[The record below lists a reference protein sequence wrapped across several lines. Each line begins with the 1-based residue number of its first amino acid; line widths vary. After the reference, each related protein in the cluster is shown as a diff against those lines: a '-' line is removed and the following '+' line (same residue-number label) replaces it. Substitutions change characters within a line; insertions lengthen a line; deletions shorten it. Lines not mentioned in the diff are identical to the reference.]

1 MPPVMLR
8 GVRIVKLKRGANCLS
23 FRNISNQTVTDDW
36 NSLISS
42 RNLGLTKDESNANSG
57 KALGGTTF
65 IAKDNIATTKE
76 PTTCA
81 SQMLDNYYSPFD
93 ATVITLLE
101 EEGLKLVGKANL
113 DEFGMGS
120 ANVNSY
126 YGHTINPLFA
136 NAEHIAGGSS
146 GGSAASVQG
155 DLATFSLG
163 TDTGGS
169 VRLPASYCGVVGL
182 KPTYGRISRWG
193 VIPYAQS
200 LDTVGILANDVET
213 VQKVF
218 KVLDKHDPKDSTSL
232 PVEFRENLKNEKEKY
247 LKSRSQLVFG
257 VPDEFLVKELSDET
271 RKHWLYM
278 LCTLQDMGH
287 IVRRVSIPSIK
298 KLILA
303 YFTLATAEASSNLS
317 RYDGVRYGFNSNDL
331 KDSPLELIAENR
343 SKSLGLEVRR
353 RIILGNYTMSADSGN
368 HYFKAT
374 NERRE
379 MVEDLNEILNFP
391 NLLVNDPTEFQPDKC
406 DIIVTPTAMSGPLT
420 VEEYMRHDRENFL
433 NSYVN
438 DILTVPASLA
448 GMPAISIPWKTPGT
462 DSSVP
467 QGMHLMAQF
476 GDDYFLLKIAS
487 ELMKINNTT

>member
-1 MPPVMLR
+1 MFKNASR
-8 GVRIVKLKRGANCLS
+8 VKLKRDLNWSLR
-23 FRNISNQTVTDDW
+23 RNIVDFTRKDEW

-42 RNLGLTKDESNANSG
+42 RKVKQINDDPGTEV
-57 KALGGTTF
+57 KALDGTTF
-65 IAKDNIATTKE
+65 IAKDNIATTEE

-81 SQMLDNYYSPFD
+81 SKMLDNYYSPFD

-101 EEGLKLVGKANL
+101 KEGLKLVGKANL

-120 ANVNSY
+120 ANVNTY
-126 YGHTINPLFA
+126 YGHAINPLF
-136 NAEHIAGGSS
+136 EKEEYITGGSS

-169 VRLPASYCGVVGL
+169 VRLPASYCGIVGL

-200 LDTVGILANDVET
+200 LDTVGILAKDVET

-218 KVLDKHDPKDSTSL
+218 GVLDKHDPKDPTSL
-232 PVEFRENLKNEKEKY
+232 SEDIRDEINRERERYLKN
-247 LKSRSQLVFG
+247 RRQLVFG
-257 VPDEFLVKELSDET
+257 VPDEFLVKELSAQT
-271 RKHWLYM
+271 RMHWMHILS
-278 LCTLQDMGH
+278 TIQDMGH
-287 IVRRVSIPSIK
+287 IVRRVSLPSIK

-317 RYDGVRYGFNSNDL
+317 RYDGIRYGFNTDDL
-331 KDSPLELIAENR
+331 KDTPLDLITENR
-343 SKSLGLEVRR
+343 GESFGLEVKR

-374 NERRE
+374 DERRD
-379 MVEDLNEILNFP
+379 MVNELNEILNFP
-391 NLLVNDPTEFQPDKC
+391 NLLMNSSIEPLTEKC
-406 DIIVTPTAMSGPLT
+406 DFIVTPTAMSGPLT

-448 GMPAISIPWKTPGT
+448 GMPAVSIPWKSPGT
-462 DSSVP
+462 DSSIP
-467 QGMHLMAQF
+467 QGMQLMGQF
-476 GDDYFLLKIAS
+476 GDDLFLLETAA
-487 ELMKINNTT
+487 ELMKINMSNST

>member
-1 MPPVMLR
+1 MFKNASR
-8 GVRIVKLKRGANCLS
+8 VKLKRDLNWSLR
-23 FRNISNQTVTDDW
+23 RNIVDFTRKDEW

-42 RNLGLTKDESNANSG
+42 RKVKQINDDPGTEV
-57 KALGGTTF
+57 KALDGTTF
-65 IAKDNIATTKE
+65 IAKDNIATTEE

-81 SQMLDNYYSPFD
+81 SKMLDNYYSPFD

-101 EEGLKLVGKANL
+101 KEGLKLVGKANL

-120 ANVNSY
+120 ANVNTY
-126 YGHTINPLFA
+126 YGHAINPLF
-136 NAEHIAGGSS
+136 EKEEYITGGSS

-169 VRLPASYCGVVGL
+169 VRLPASYCGIVGL

-200 LDTVGILANDVET
+200 LDTVGILAKDVET

-218 KVLDKHDPKDSTSL
+218 GVLDKHDPKDPTSL
-232 PVEFRENLKNEKEKY
+232 SEDIRDEINRERERYLKN
-247 LKSRSQLVFG
+247 RRQLVFG
-257 VPDEFLVKELSDET
+257 VPDEFLVKELSAQT
-271 RKHWLYM
+271 RMHWMHILS
-278 LCTLQDMGH
+278 TIQDMGH
-287 IVRRVSIPSIK
+287 IVRRVSLPSIK

-317 RYDGVRYGFNSNDL
+317 RYDGIRYGFNTDDL
-331 KDSPLELIAENR
+331 KDTPLDLITENR
-343 SKSLGLEVRR
+343 GESFGLEVKR

-374 NERRE
+374 DERRD
-379 MVEDLNEILNFP
+379 MVNELNEILNFP
-391 NLLVNDPTEFQPDKC
+391 NLLMNSSTEPLTEKC
-406 DIIVTPTAMSGPLT
+406 DFIVTPTAMSGPLT

-448 GMPAISIPWKTPGT
+448 GMPAVSIPWKSPGT
-462 DSSVP
+462 DSSIP
-467 QGMHLMAQF
+467 QGMQLMGQF
-476 GDDYFLLKIAS
+476 GDDLFLLETAA
-487 ELMKINNTT
+487 ELMKINMSNSTW

>member
-1 MPPVMLR
+1 MLR
-8 GVRIVKLKRGANCLS
+8 VVRNVKFKTNVNFVS
-23 FRNISNQTVTDDW
+23 SRNITSQTIDEW

-42 RNLGLTKDESNANSG
+42 RGFTARDDETKVGPD
-57 KALGGTTF
+57 KILLGTTF

-81 SQMLDNYYSPFD
+81 SCMLDNYYSPFD
-93 ATVITLLE
+93 ATVISLLE
-101 EEGLKLVGKANL
+101 EQGLTMVGKANL

-126 YGHTINPLFA
+126 YGHAVNPLFTEE
-136 NAEHIAGGSS
+136 EHITGGSS
-146 GGSAASVQG
+146 GGSAASIQS

-169 VRLPASYCGVVGL
+169 VRLPASYCGIVGL

-200 LDTVGILANDVET
+200 LDTVGILAKDVET

-218 KVLDKHDPKDSTSL
+218 KVLDKHDPKDPTSL
-232 PVEFRENLKNEKEKY
+232 PTEFREELKKEKQKY
-247 LKSRSQLVFG
+247 QKNRSQLVFG
-257 VPDEFLVKELSDET
+257 VPDEFLVAELSQGT
-271 RKHWLYM
+271 REHWLHM
-278 LCTLQDMGH
+278 LSTIQDMGH

-303 YFTLATAEASSNLS
+303 YLALATAEASSNLS
-317 RYDGVRYGFNSNDL
+317 RYDGVRFGFNTNNL

-343 SKSLGLEVRR
+343 STSLGLEVQR
-353 RIILGNYTMSADSGN
+353 RIILGNYTMSAGSGN

-374 NERRE
+374 DERRDI
-379 MVEDLNEILNFP
+379 VEDYNEILNFP
-391 NLLVNDPTEFQPDKC
+391 NLLMNEPGESLSEKC
-406 DIIVTPTAMSGPLT
+406 DIIVTPTAMSGPLS
-420 VEEYMRHDRENFL
+420 VEEYLRHDRENFL

-448 GMPAISIPWKTPGT
+448 GMPAISIPWNTPGT
-462 DSSVP
+462 DSSIP

-476 GDDYFLLKIAS
+476 GDDHFLLDFAA
-487 ELMKINNTT
+487 ELMKVNSTT

>member
-1 MPPVMLR
+1 MLR
-8 GVRIVKLKRGANCLS
+8 VVRNVKLKRDVNWIP
-23 FRNISNQTVTDDW
+23 FRNIASQATDEW

-42 RNLGLTKDESNANSG
+42 RDLNTEDSEIKVDSD
-57 KALGGTTF
+57 KALLGTTF

-81 SQMLDNYYSPFD
+81 SNMLDNYYSPFD
-93 ATVITLLE
+93 ATVISLLE
-101 EEGLKLVGKANL
+101 QEGLVMVGKANL

-126 YGHTINPLFA
+126 YGHSVNPLFKT
-136 NAEHIAGGSS
+136 EEFITGGSS
-146 GGSAASVQG
+146 GGSAASIQG
-155 DLATFSLG
+155 ELATFSLG

-169 VRLPASYCGVVGL
+169 VRLPASYCGVVGF

-200 LDTVGILANDVET
+200 LDTVGIFAKDVDT

-218 KVLDKHDPKDSTSL
+218 KVLDKHDPKDPTSL
-232 PVEFRENLKNEKEKY
+232 PSEFREQISKEREIYK
-247 LKSRSQLVFG
+247 KSRSQLVFG
-257 VPDEFLVKELSDET
+257 VPEQFLVKELSQET
-271 RKHWLYM
+271 REHWLHI
-278 LCTLQDMGH
+278 LGTLQDMGH
-287 IVRRVSIPSIK
+287 IVRRVSMPSLK

-303 YFTLATAEASSNLS
+303 YFALATAEASSNLS
-317 RYDGVRYGFNSNDL
+317 RYDGIRYGFNTNNL

-343 SKSLGLEVRR
+343 SKSLGLEVQR

-374 NERRE
+374 DERRDI
-379 MVEDLNEILNFP
+379 VEEFNEILNFP
-391 NLLVNDPTEFQPDKC
+391 NLLMNEPAEFLSEKC
-406 DIIVTPTAMSGPLT
+406 DVIVTPTAMSGPLS
-420 VEEYMRHDRENFL
+420 VEEYLLHDRENFL

-462 DSSVP
+462 NPAIP
-467 QGMHLMAQF
+467 QGMQLMAQF
-476 GDDYFLLKIAS
+476 GDDHFLLNFTA
-487 ELMKINNTT
+487 ELMKLNNTT